1 MILKLIEDKST
12 ESIASFIAI
21 RVIIILCCWSAMV
34 ISTLIDFWSGTSTAK
49 ALGEPLSSKG
59 FRRTIAKDADYMR
72 IMLFALMFDAM
83 GICFVHIYVL
93 PFVTILCTIAI
104 LIIEGKSVIENSR
117 RKKAHAADIPETVK
131 QIIQAVTAEQATTLL
146 NTITSLTHKKNEDSS
161 PQEMAES

>member
-12 ESIASFIAI
+12 ESIVSFIGI
-21 RVIIILCCWSAMV
+21 RVIIILSCWATMV
-34 ISTLIDFWSGTSTAK
+34 ISTLIDLWSGTSTAK

-72 IMLFALMFDAM
+72 IMLFALMFDVM
-83 GICFVHIYVL
+83 GICFIHVYIL
-93 PFVTILCTIAI
+93 PFVTILCTVAI

-131 QIIQAVTAEQATTLL
+131 QIIHAVTAEQATALL
-146 NTITSLTHKKNEDSS
+146 NTITKLTHENKSGKEV
-161 PQEMAES
+161 AES